1 MRSFGRAI
9 VVGVLLLACGP
20 ALHAQ
25 VSQSAALLK
34 EAGSRE
40 AALRRELD
48 ALRPGA
54 DRAPLLR
61 RVRILV
67 GAYEDM
73 WRLFPTSGYSDNAL
87 WQGASLSA
95 DVFWQFGEAVDR
107 ATALRMLQTLT
118 TRFPTSSLVKNAPPL
133 VKRLEAAKPTAASTA
148 VTRPARP
155 AVKAPLA
162 AAPVAAAPAPALL
175 RSVRREVLGDA
186 VRITLE
192 LQRETGFRAER
203 QDSTSRLLIDLLQ
216 VRPVDALTGATLRFA
231 DDVVRQIRVGLPQ
244 AGITRLVFDLQ
255 GARRYSVYALYN
267 PYRVII
273 DFERAA
279 PGRATPAAA
288 GSKTT
293 KLSAAAAKAGG
304 ARTPAA
310 AAIAS
315 TEARARQPV
324 ATRPLLPAR
333 LIAAGWTAFPP
344 AAPRNPVTAVGDEA
358 SGAVARAAASASAK
372 PRAGSRPVIAANG
385 AVPPVAAVAP
395 SVPSANASGGFSL
408 SRQLGLGVARIV
420 IDAGHGGRDP
430 GAKVKGLNEADLV
443 LDVALRLEKLL
454 SKQPGF
460 EVVLTRRT
468 DTFVPLEERTAM
480 ANRADADLFLSIH
493 ANASANTSARGI
505 ETYFLN
511 FAPNPEAEA
520 IAARENVG
528 SSRSMRH
535 LPDIV
540 RAIALNNKI
549 DESRDFAAAV
559 QGSLYE
565 RLRKPNHDVK
575 NLGVKQAPFMV
586 LIGATMPSVLAEISF
601 LTNGPEG
608 RLLRTDKYRQQIAD
622 ALLAGIIRYQQSL
635 KRVSA
640 VAEQ

>member
-1 MRSFGRAI
+1 MRSFGRAL
-9 VVGVLLLACGP
+9 VVGVLLLACSP
-20 ALHAQ
+20 ALRAQ
-25 VSQSAALLK
+25 ESQSAALLK

-40 AALRRELD
+40 TALRRELD
-48 ALRPGA
+48 ALQPGA
-54 DRAPLLR
+54 DPAPLLR

-87 WQGASLSA
+87 WQGATLSA

-107 ATALRMLQTLT
+107 TTALRMLQTLT

-133 VKRLEAAKPTAASTA
+133 VKRLEAARPSAASTTA
-148 VTRPARP
+148 ARSARP
-155 AVKAPLA
+155 GVDASLAPA
-162 AAPVAAAPAPALL
+162 TAPALL

-203 QDSTSRLLIDLLQ
+203 QDSTSRLLIELLQ
-216 VRPVDALTGATLRFA
+216 TRPVDALTGATLTFP
-231 DDVVRQIRVGLPQ
+231 DDVVRQVRVGLPQ
-244 AGITRLVFDLQ
+244 AGMTRLVFDLQ

-267 PYRVII
+267 PYRVVI

-279 PGRATPAAA
+279 PGRATPAATA
-288 GSKTT
+288 SKTT
-293 KLSAAAAKAGG
+293 RLSAAAAKAG
-304 ARTPAA
+304 ATRTSAVAA
-310 AAIAS
+310 TAS
-315 TEARARQPV
+315 TEARARQAV
-324 ATRPLLPAR
+324 VTRPPLPAR
-333 LIAAGWTAFPP
+333 VIAAGWTAFPP
-344 AAPRNPVTAVGDEA
+344 VAPRNAVAEA
-358 SGAVARAAASASAK
+358 SVGASAALARPAGASAK
-372 PRAGSRPVIAANG
+372 PRAGGHPVIAANG

-443 LDVALRLEKLL
+443 LDVALKLEKLL
-454 SKQPGF
+454 AKQPGF

-559 QGSLYE
+559 QSSLYE